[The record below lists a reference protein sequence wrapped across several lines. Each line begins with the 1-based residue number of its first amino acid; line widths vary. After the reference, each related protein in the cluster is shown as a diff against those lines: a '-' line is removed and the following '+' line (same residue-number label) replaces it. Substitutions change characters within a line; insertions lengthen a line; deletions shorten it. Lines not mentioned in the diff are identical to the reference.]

1 MKIGIMARTLDD
13 GDGVGIATTN
23 LIDKLIEIGHE
34 HKYVILYRTD
44 KHFGR
49 YKHRS
54 HATEIMAR
62 CRSKFIWDQL
72 LVPYIAWRHKI
83 DVLLCAKYTVPL
95 LTKCPTVVVNHGV
108 EYYTLPHFY
117 EWHDLMYV
125 RTFLPLYYQ
134 RATKVV
140 AISNDLQ
147 DLLHRY
153 VHVPYERMA
162 TVYYAANER
171 FFRRENKNELEQFRQ
186 KYGLPDNFVVTA
198 TKVWRGK
205 KLSNRKNIDNI
216 VRAFLSVR
224 KEHPALKL
232 VIAGEDCRAYIAAV
246 FGAKT
251 ADDPGFVYPGWIPQE
266 EMPYLYSLAR
276 ALLFPS
282 YSESFG
288 LPLVEAMACGC
299 PVITSTGG
307 ACPEI
312 VGDAALVIDPTDV
325 GGLTESLRRVLVDAD
340 LRRVLVENG
349 LRRAAAFS
357 WRGSAERMIEIFEE
371 VVHKGK
377 QTIGSERVFQV
388 IGVQKP
394 RGQVA
399 TKL

>member
-1 MKIGIMARTLDD
+1 
-13 GDGVGIATTN
+13 
-23 LIDKLIEIGHE
+23 
-34 HKYVILYRTD
+34 
-44 KHFGR
+44 
-49 YKHRS
+49 
-54 HATEIMAR
+54 
-62 CRSKFIWDQL
+62 
-72 LVPYIAWRHKI
+72 
-83 DVLLCAKYTVPL
+83 
-95 LTKCPTVVVNHGV
+95 
-108 EYYTLPHFY
+108 
-117 EWHDLMYV
+117 
-125 RTFLPLYYQ
+125 
-134 RATKVV
+134 
-140 AISNDLQ
+140 
-147 DLLHRY
+147 
-153 VHVPYERMA
+153 
-162 TVYYAANER
+162 
-171 FFRRENKNELEQFRQ
+171 
-186 KYGLPDNFVVTA
+186 
-198 TKVWRGK
+198 
-205 KLSNRKNIDNI
+205 
-216 VRAFLSVR
+216 
-224 KEHPALKL
+224 
-232 VIAGEDCRAYIAAV
+232 
-246 FGAKT
+246 
-251 ADDPGFVYPGWIPQE
+251 
-266 EMPYLYSLAR
+266 MPYLYSLAR